1 MSRINIRRAHAL
13 SPAHLRKAADKMAAK
28 LNEAFDIEFAW
39 EEDVL
44 RFRHSSVQ
52 GLLAVRRKEVVIEAQ
67 LSLVLALMQSSIEDS
82 IHGYL
87 DRIFAAAR
95 KARPRKTAPKR
106 NNPARHR

>member
-1 MSRINIRRAHAL
+1 MSRITIRRAHAL
-13 SPAHLRKAADKMAAK
+13 SPAQLRRAADKMAAK

-52 GLLAVRRKEVVIEAQ
+52 GQLAVRRREVVIEAQ

-82 IHGYL
+82 IHEYL
-87 DRIFAAAR
+87 DRIFSAAR
-95 KARPRKTAPKR
+95 KAQPKKTAPKAKK
-106 NNPARHR
+106 PAKH